1 MYINKRAKEVALEV
15 VESKINT
22 MKLALDQKISS

>member
-15 VESKINT
+15 VESKINA